1 MNKVNNPKTE
11 ISQTID
17 MNDYNYLYDMLETEK
32 CLATN
37 MVNVLNEASNQI
49 LFDKLEMMFREI
61 KQSGRDLFELVFKK
75 GWYIL
80 EKAEQ
85 KKIDEKTN
93 ELQTKLDE
101 LV

>member
-1 MNKVNNPKTE
+1 MNKVKNVKTTVPT
-11 ISQTID
+11 TID
-17 MNDYNYLYDMLETEK
+17 MNDYNYLYDLLETEK
-32 CLATN
+32 YLATN

-61 KQSGRDLFELVFKK
+61 KQSGRDLFELLFKK

-85 KKIDEKTN
+85 KKIDEKIT
-93 ELQTKLDE
+93 ELQAKLDE
-101 LV
+101 LA